1 MESQILALYR
11 DAKNEAATSF
21 DIPMDIC
28 QSETE
33 IKNIF
38 KKYHIPV
45 DVEKGWGIHTVAII

>member
-33 IKNIF
+33 IRKTFRKYNIS
-38 KKYHIPV
+38 V
-45 DVEKGWGIHTVAII
+45 DVYQNWTSYTVKIL

>member
-33 IKNIF
+33 IRRIFRKYNISVNIEKN
-38 KKYHIPV
+38 
-45 DVEKGWGIHTVAII
+45 WGSYTVKML

>member
-33 IKNIF
+33 IRKTFRKYNIS
-38 KKYHIPV
+38 V
-45 DVEKGWGIHTVAII
+45 DVVKGWGIYTVAIL

>member
-33 IKNIF
+33 IRKIFRKYNISVNIEKN
-38 KKYHIPV
+38 
-45 DVEKGWGIHTVAII
+45 WGSYTVKML

>member
-1 MESQILALYR
+1 MGSQILALYR

-33 IKNIF
+33 IRKTFRKYNIS
-38 KKYHIPV
+38 V
-45 DVEKGWGIHTVAII
+45 DVYQNWTSYTVKIL

>member
-28 QSETE
+28 QSKTE

-45 DVEKGWGIHTVAII
+45 DVEKGWGIYTVAIL

>member
-38 KKYHIPV
+38 KKISYSR
-45 DVEKGWGIHTVAII
+45 